1 VRRSGNRSGTRQ
13 SAAPGAHATAA
24 HRRFRVPYRAL
35 RAAAAALTGFAG
47 LVAWTLMTGPAAHGA
62 EGSACLLPRTGVHHS
77 EGLDSWPGGFAHPV
91 GDVKALMVFL
101 SFPDA
106 VPELAP
112 RDIVA
117 DHFPATATFFDNAS
131 YGQFRLH
138 VHPATRWLQ
147 MPRPS
152 TDYRIN
158 RDWNAANR
166 STYLRDAVRV
176 ADPALDF
183 HGYDVVYLVADP
195 NAPGVDSDATKVVNL
210 ARPMTVDG
218 TPLRRLVTV
227 FEHHPPD
234 RNVLAHETG
243 HVFDLPD
250 LYYRPPAGSNAD
262 WDTHVGDW
270 DLMGSQFGLA
280 PDPFAWHKWK
290 LGWLRKDQVGCISRT
305 GVTYHDLSPDE
316 TPGGTKLLVVRTGV
330 DSVLAIE
337 ARTTA
342 GNDATSCSQG
352 VLLYRVRSDK
362 ESGDGPVDVIDG
374 HPGTSACEGS
384 SVYPPLADA
393 PLGAGET
400 YTVPDGSTQ
409 VTVVGRGADGSWTV
423 RVTEAAP
430 HSRAGSG
437 GRG

>member
-1 VRRSGNRSGTRQ
+1 VR
-13 SAAPGAHATAA
+13 AALARRTA
-24 HRRFRVPYRAL
+24 RVSRRAL
-35 RAAAAALTGFAG
+35 RAGAAAVAGFAG

-62 EGSACLLPRTGVHHS
+62 EVSPCVLPRTDARHS
-77 EGLDSWPGGFAHPV
+77 EGVDGWPGGYAHPI
-91 GDVKALMVFL
+91 GDVDALMVFL

-106 VPELAP
+106 APELTP
-112 RDIVA
+112 QDLVA
-117 DHFPATATFFDNAS
+117 DHFPATSAFYTAAS

-138 VHPATRWLQ
+138 VHPVDRWLR

-152 TDYRIN
+152 TDYRIS
-158 RDWNAANR
+158 RDWNSADR
-166 STYLRDAVRV
+166 SRYLGDAIRT
-176 ADPALDF
+176 ADPAVDF

-195 NAPGVDSDATKVVNL
+195 GAPGVDSDATKVVNL
-210 ARPMTVDG
+210 AEPLHVDG

-280 PDPFAWHKWK
+280 PEPFAWHKWK
-290 LGWLRKDQVGCISRT
+290 LGWLRDDQVGCITRT

-316 TPGGTKLLVVRTGV
+316 TPGGTKLLVVRTGP

-342 GNDATSCSQG
+342 GNDATACRQG

-362 ESGDGPVDVIDG
+362 ESGDGPVDVLDG
-374 HPGTSACEGS
+374 HPGTSACTGT

-393 PLGAGET
+393 PLGVGESF
-400 YTVPDGSTQ
+400 TVPDGSTQ
-409 VTVVGRGADGSWTV
+409 VTVMGRGVGGTWTV
-423 RVTEAAP
+423 RVTEALP
-430 HSRAGSG
+430 HTLNATGT
-437 GRG
+437 RG